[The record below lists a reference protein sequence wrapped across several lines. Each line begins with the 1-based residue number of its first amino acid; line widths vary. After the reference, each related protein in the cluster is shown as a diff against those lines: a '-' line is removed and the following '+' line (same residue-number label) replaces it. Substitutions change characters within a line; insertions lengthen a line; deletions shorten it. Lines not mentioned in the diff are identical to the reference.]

1 VKTRERMH
9 KQRTEELMKEVR
21 ETKAEMERKI
31 SEQKKGSQERTDQL
45 RLELTDARLQVSE
58 LARELK
64 QCQEKY
70 ETLREGME

>member
-1 VKTRERMH
+1 MH
-9 KQRTEELMKEVR
+9 KQRTDELMKEVR

-58 LARELK
+58 LTRELK

>member
-1 VKTRERMH
+1 
-9 KQRTEELMKEVR
+9 
-21 ETKAEMERKI
+21 
-31 SEQKKGSQERTDQL
+31 L

>member
-31 SEQKKGSQERTDQL
+31 SEQKKGSQERTDQM

-58 LARELK
+58 LERELK